1 MSSRS
6 NFRRIRHSNFAK
18 CLKTLCFVKPPVI
31 EAGYCLG
38 LIEPATHPLWKWK
51 LTCYSFIKCINREL
65 FFSISQSL
73 TLALD
78 KQSIPTGLASAPA
91 RVCSWQVTEDRV
103 LKSKD
108 TLEGETLRQVVA
120 AGYSF
125 MLLCFLKYC
134 NASTVRE

>member
-1 MSSRS
+1 MFSRS

-38 LIEPATHPLWKWK
+38 LIEPATPPPWKWK
-51 LTCYSFIKCINREL
+51 LTCYSFIKCINRDL

-78 KQSIPTGLASAPA
+78 KQSIPRGLASAQQGSA
-91 RVCSWQVTEDRV
+91 LGKLLKTESSSQKTHWR
-103 LKSKD
+103 
-108 TLEGETLRQVVA
+108 E
-120 AGYSF
+120 
-125 MLLCFLKYC
+125 KY
-134 NASTVRE
+134 